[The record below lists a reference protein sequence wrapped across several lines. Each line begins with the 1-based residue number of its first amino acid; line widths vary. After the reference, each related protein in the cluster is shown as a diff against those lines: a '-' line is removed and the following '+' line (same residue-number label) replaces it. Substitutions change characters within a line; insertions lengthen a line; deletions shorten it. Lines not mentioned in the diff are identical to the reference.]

1 MLILLYQVNG
11 DAWDAC
17 LPLICN
23 ARCSLLDSGMSP
35 FLLSV
40 VVLIHPSN
48 YSSYIIPLAIFNG
61 RFIFHDPFLQ
71 KGSFSTP
78 FSTNS
83 NRCSIPHELSPTPPR
98 HRITGPTPP
107 THRRHQ
113 PITDAASFLRTK
125 TTILEF
131 HSHRRWPLSTPA
143 PSGVPPVPMTL
154 KMAPPRHPRHHEVLA
169 QHRHPLELLVVIFLS
184 TLCEPP
190 LPRTSHR

>member
-1 MLILLYQVNG
+1 MIILLYQVNG
-11 DAWDAC
+11 DAWGAC

-83 NRCSIPHELSPTPPR
+83 NRCSILSAPFPTSSVQHPHATASQVQR
-98 HRITGPTPP
+98 HRRTGATGQSPMPCP
-107 THRRHQ
+107 SSALKQ
-113 PITDAASFLRTK
+113 
-125 TTILEF
+125 
-131 HSHRRWPLSTPA
+131 PLSSSIHTA
-143 PSGVPPVPMTL
+143 VGPSRRRPPPVCL
-154 KMAPPRHPRHHEVLA
+154 RCR
-169 QHRHPLELLVVIFLS
+169 
-184 TLCEPP
+184 
-190 LPRTSHR
+190 